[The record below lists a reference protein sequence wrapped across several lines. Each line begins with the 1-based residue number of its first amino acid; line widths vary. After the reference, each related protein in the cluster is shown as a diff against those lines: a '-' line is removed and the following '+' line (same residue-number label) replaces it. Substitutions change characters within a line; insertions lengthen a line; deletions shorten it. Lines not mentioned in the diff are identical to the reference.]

1 MVSRPAWRVVGSSP
15 RLIVSRYGMIKN
27 QISEVRGGVIVLRR
41 WRHNLVTL
49 AVGSVLVLLC
59 RSGLGADDGALLN
72 ALLREGVLTQKQVD
86 RVRQDMDN
94 QNAVPDQGLL
104 GKIKIPGAWVQEID
118 VYGDLRLRD
127 YFVQQQ
133 QQLGAPPSSMLA
145 KYDVHNPQQ
154 NRFRFRLRLNMDF
167 KLAGGFLVVCN

>member
-1 MVSRPAWRVVGSSP
+1 M
-15 RLIVSRYGMIKN
+15 
-27 QISEVRGGVIVLRR
+27 
-41 WRHNLVTL
+41 
-49 AVGSVLVLLC
+49 LLC